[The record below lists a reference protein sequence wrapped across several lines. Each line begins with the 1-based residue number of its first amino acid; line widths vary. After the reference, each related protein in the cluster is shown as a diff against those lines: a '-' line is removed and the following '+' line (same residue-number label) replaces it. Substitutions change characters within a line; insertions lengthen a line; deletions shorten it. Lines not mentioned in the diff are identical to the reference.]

1 MTFKNKKILVTGI
14 TSGLGKYIHNNIPN
28 SIGLTRENRHQLLDG
43 DYDLIIHCAFSNE
56 RMESI
61 DDYYEFIDGSI
72 LLTDD
77 LVKVKHKKFIYISS
91 LEVYNKPF
99 TGYRFGKL
107 CSEAIVNKKA
117 NNPLMLRIPAML
129 GVDIRKNTVM
139 KMLLDDK
146 PKLTLS
152 SDSTFNYILHS
163 DLLNFISESEDKTG
177 ILNFISDGNITL
189 KKVNEIFNGNP
200 IWGDYTYITKEVDGI
215 KLKTSEKVVTEF
227 KKLIKDSV

>member
-107 CSEAIVNKKA
+107 CSEAIVNKK
-117 NNPLMLRIPAML
+117 
-129 GVDIRKNTVM
+129 
-139 KMLLDDK
+139 

-152 SDSTFNYILHS
+152 SNSTFNYILHS